1 MNQVQLRTLLA
12 VIDEG
17 GFDVAAATLGVS
29 PSAVSQRIRALEKS
43 VGRVLVKRSTPPTPT
58 HAGEVIV
65 EAARRMALLEAE
77 TATRL
82 DDRLSRVALSVAVN
96 ADSLA
101 TWLRP
106 VLADVAAD
114 GRASLRLRIEDE
126 AHTVALLRSG
136 EVMAAI
142 TTDGTPVSGCE
153 VTLLGTMR
161 YLAVAT
167 PCLRDRHRQGER
179 LDWAQMPA
187 LRFGPNDALQDTDL
201 DGRLAPDVPRDRRI
215 SQVPSSEAF
224 VEACRVGLGWALL
237 PELQA
242 APALDAGELVVLDGP
257 VLEVPL
263 YWQRWRLKSRT
274 LDMLTRAVSAAAT
287 TQLGT
292 APGS

>member
-17 GFDVAAATLGVS
+17 GFDVAAAVLGVS

-106 VLADVAAD
+106 MLADIAAD

-142 TTDGTPVSGCE
+142 TTDGSPVSGCE
-153 VTLLGTMR
+153 VTYLGSMR
-161 YLAVAT
+161 YVAVAT
-167 PCLRDRHRQGER
+167 PWLRDRYRVGDGI
-179 LDWAQMPA
+179 DWAQMPA

-201 DGRLAPDVPRDRRI
+201 EGRLAPEIPRDRRI
-215 SQVPSSEAF
+215 SHVPSSEAF

-242 APALDAGELVVLDGP
+242 APDLASGELVVLDAD

-274 LDMLTRAVSAAAT
+274 LEVLTEAVTGAAANA
-287 TQLGT
+287 LGT
-292 APGS
+292 TPGS